1 MSKLTTLAEYVHTWA
16 PIATQLLTSDNPT
29 VKMYGVKIQ
38 QEVDSKR
45 KLLEAELKEA
55 KAFLGLDLATQEAKQ
70 PPIKQEEHHKDVE
83 HSTLCGCTKTTS
95 KTECTLTIE

>member
-45 KLLEAELKEA
+45 TLLEAELKEA
-55 KAFLGLDLATQEAKQ
+55 KSFLGHDLSPPKDNHQ
-70 PPIKQEEHHKDVE
+70 PLKQEEHHKDVE

-95 KTECTLTIE
+95 KTECTITIE